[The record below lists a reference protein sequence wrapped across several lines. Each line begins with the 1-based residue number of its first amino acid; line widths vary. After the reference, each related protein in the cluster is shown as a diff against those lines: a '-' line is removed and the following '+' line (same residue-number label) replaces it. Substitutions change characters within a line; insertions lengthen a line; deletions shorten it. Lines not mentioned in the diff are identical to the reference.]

1 MAFITPAEISKKATN
16 AYSKFLGLWISGDDA
31 DFFPYRV
38 RANLK
43 LDSGNPAS
51 SIIAIETLLK
61 KSKENRGW
69 GYSVRRTET
78 RSRDFGKN
86 LIPESIMIETLPD
99 LLRLAEVESQFEQ
112 TKEVAERLRSEHPS
126 LADWVKRNVKS
137 LHKCHA
143 SLEGLLAVVN
153 FFQSNPWPDCYARQ
167 MPVEVDTKFVRRHSR
182 ILRQWLDVLLP
193 DSAIDPGES
202 KFERRFGLRDGQTH
216 RGTRFLDEAL
226 MKELGESHIE
236 LSLPIRSLAR
246 LRVSNATIFV
256 VENKL
261 NLLTL
266 PNFHRGIGIQGE
278 GNAVNRLEGIAW
290 LNNNRIV
297 YWGDN
302 DVDGFLIL
310 SRLRN
315 IFPHVESIM
324 MDLKTI
330 QAHSRWSVESNSNQ
344 ALPPTNLTEAER
356 IAFDFCSAN
365 NFRLEQ
371 EKILQP
377 FVDLVF
383 AKLVGH
389 GADS

>member
-1 MAFITPAEISKKATN
+1 MALITPAEISKKATN
-16 AYSKFLGLWISGDDA
+16 VYSKFLGLWISEGDA

-38 RANLK
+38 RVNLK
-43 LDSGNPAS
+43 LDSGNPAKSIS
-51 SIIAIETLLK
+51 SVEALLK

-69 GYSVRRTET
+69 GYSVRRTEM

-86 LIPESIMIETLPD
+86 LIPESVWIETLPD
-99 LLRLAEVESQFEQ
+99 LLRLAEVKIQFEQ
-112 TKEVAERLRSEHPS
+112 TKEVAGRLRSEHPS
-126 LADWVKRNVKS
+126 LDEWVKRNVKS

-143 SLEGLLAVVN
+143 SLDGLLAVVEY
-153 FFQSNPWPDCYARQ
+153 FLSNPWPDCYARQ
-167 MPVEVDTKFVRRHSR
+167 IPVEVDTKFIRRHSL

-193 DSAIDPGES
+193 DTAIDPGES

-216 RGTRFLDEAL
+216 RGIRFLDEAL
-226 MKELGESHIE
+226 RKEIGESHIE
-236 LSLPIRSLAR
+236 MSLPVRSLTR
-246 LRVSNATIFV
+246 LDVSNATIFI

-261 NLLTL
+261 NLSTL
-266 PNFHRGIGIQGE
+266 PNFHRGVGIQGQ
-278 GNAVNRLEGIAW
+278 GNAVNRLEGISW

-315 IFPHVESIM
+315 LFPHVESIM
-324 MDLKTI
+324 MDLNTI
-330 QAHSRWSVESNSNQ
+330 QVHSHWSVESNSNQ

-383 AKLVGH
+383 KNLV
-389 GADS
+389 